1 MRRQGSGADRKVH
14 SQKYMDEERNNRR
27 KQPKQKRIRN
37 KEFTRI
43 TYVFVSLFLVMMG
56 YIVYFNAVKS
66 KDVINSPYNKRQE
79 AFADRVVRGNIL
91 DQSGNVL
98 AKTEVGKDGSETR
111 VYPYGPM
118 YAHVVGYDSFGGA
131 GLELTE
137 NFSLV
142 NSNAFIL
149 ERIMNDFKDQKNI
162 GDNIV
167 TTLDT
172 DVQRA
177 AYQALGDNKGA
188 VFVMEA
194 STGKVLAMVSGS
206 SFDPNT
212 LADTWSTL
220 NSDNENSPL
229 LNRAMQGLY
238 APGSTFKIIT
248 ALEYMREHSDYQNY
262 TYDCSGE
269 IEHQGT
275 VIHCFNGTVHG
286 HQTLADSFANSCNA
300 SFCNI
305 GLMLDR
311 NAYRETAE
319 KLLFN
324 KKLPNL
330 LSYSKSKFSVTKQT
344 TDAELMMTAMGQ
356 GETVVSPYHMALIT
370 AAAANG
376 GTLMEP
382 YLVDEI
388 VNHTG
393 TRVKKNMPKKYK
405 TLMTSEEAAQ
415 LKEYMEGVV
424 SYGTGT
430 LLSGESYSAAGKTG
444 TAEYSSDK
452 NKSHSWFVGFSN
464 VENPEL
470 VVSVVVEGADNTG
483 VKAVPIAKAVLDAYY
498 YR

>member
-248 ALEYMREHSDYQNY
+248 ALEYMREYSDYQNY

-269 IEHQGT
+269 IEHQGA

-286 HQTLADSFANSCNA
+286 HQTLADSFANSCNS

-311 NAYRETAE
+311 NAYRKTAE
-319 KLLFN
+319 ELLFN

-470 VVSVVVEGADNTG
+470 VVSVVVEGADDTG
-483 VKAVPIAKAVLDAYY
+483 VKAVPIAKAVFDAYY